1 MAKALY
7 QQIYEKLRT
16 VKAPHPP
23 LDPYQFRAA
32 LNATASIAERSR
44 RFAHM

>member
-16 VKAPHPP
+16 VKA
-23 LDPYQFRAA
+23 LDPYQFRVA
-32 LNATASIAERSR
+32 LKATASIAERSR